1 MVPLNDIQEA
11 THRLVRTVDDMSD
24 EDFAAASLLPDW
36 SRAHVVAHL
45 TLNAEG
51 LAGALT
57 GITRGRSVPMYAS
70 PEERDD
76 DIAELATAPP
86 RILRTRLLGATSE
99 FAAAMEAVPADA
111 WGTHIE
117 RTPGGPTFVAG
128 AVPGMREREVEI
140 HHADLALAYSPS
152 DWPPAFTER
161 LLEAMSNR
169 DRPQPFSVYATDLDR
184 TWRCGTGGDGG
195 DGMTVSGTS
204 ADLGWWLTGR
214 GDGEGL
220 TSDNGTLPGIEEW

>member
-1 MVPLNDIQEA
+1 MVPLDDIQEA

-24 EDFAAASLLPDW
+24 EEFAVPSLLPDW

-57 GITRGRSVPMYAS
+57 GLARGRSVPMYAS
-70 PEERDD
+70 PEDRDD
-76 DIAELATAPP
+76 DIAELATASPT
-86 RILRTRLLGATSE
+86 ILRTRLLGATSE
-99 FAAAMEAVPADA
+99 FAAAMEDMPSDA
-111 WGTHIE
+111 WGSHIE
-117 RTPGGPTFVAG
+117 RTPGGPAFVAG

-140 HHADLALAYSPS
+140 HHADLALSYSRS
-152 DWPPAFTER
+152 EWPPAFRER
-161 LLEAMSNR
+161 LLEGMSKV
-169 DRPQPFSVYATDLDR
+169 DRQQPFSAHATDLDR
-184 TWRCGTGGDGG
+184 TWHYGHQGD
-195 DGMTVSGTS
+195 DGVVTVRGAS

-214 GDGEGL
+214 GDGDGL